1 MGHRPASTRPTYMVE
16 SVDRALRLLQL
27 VRDYGVVRVSTAAA
41 ELDISESTAHRLLAM
56 LVYHGFA
63 VQDESRAYRPG
74 PSLGAGPPGLPR
86 SREVAGL
93 AVPFLDEL
101 RQECG
106 ETVNLAVRVGTTLH
120 FLWRKQ
126 GDAAQSLDA
135 PRGTVIEA
143 HETAAGRML
152 LSPLSKDELTRLYDS
167 AYLSAGDIRAP
178 DVDELARSLDTERR
192 QGYSIA
198 MKAAPN
204 VAALAVPIRDADGTM
219 VAAIGVAVPPS
230 RSSLLVG
237 EPMLAAVRR
246 TRDAVEARLRALS

>member
-74 PSLGAGPPGLPR
+74 PSLGAGPSGLPR
-86 SREVAGL
+86 SREIADL

-167 AYLSAGDIRAP
+167 AYLSAGDIRPPHVGQLALRPANERPRGVSISITGAP
-178 DVDELARSLDTERR
+178 HAGASPVCPTTPIVAFAGTVSSVSNFAGERR
-192 QGYSIA
+192 C
-198 MKAAPN
+198 M
-204 VAALAVPIRDADGTM
+204 
-219 VAAIGVAVPPS
+219 
-230 RSSLLVG
+230 
-237 EPMLAAVRR
+237 
-246 TRDAVEARLRALS
+246 